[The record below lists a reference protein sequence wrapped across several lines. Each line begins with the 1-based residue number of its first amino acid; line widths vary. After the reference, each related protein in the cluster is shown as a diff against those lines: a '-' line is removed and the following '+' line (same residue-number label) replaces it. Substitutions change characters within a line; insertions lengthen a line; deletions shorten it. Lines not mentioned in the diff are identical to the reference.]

1 MLERAVGEVVVFRNG
16 VTRLQES
23 LVDAGLGE
31 VVNGIVEGGAGD
43 LRSVFFGGVAEGM
56 EAGVQD
62 VVRRGGANARILK
75 GARDRVRQALR
86 ACVERDW
93 EGGKGG
99 FESAVMV
106 GAAAALGR

>member
-1 MLERAVGEVVVFRNG
+1 MIRNG
-16 VTRLQES
+16 VTKLQEG
-23 LVDAGLGE
+23 LLEAGLEE
-31 VVNGIVEGGAGD
+31 VVEGIKEGGAGD
-43 LRSVFFGGVAEGM
+43 LRSVFFGGVAEGV

-75 GARDRVRQALR
+75 GARDRVRVALR
-86 ACVERDW
+86 TCVEREW